1 MQHHY
6 TRKEN
11 GGNLSDF
18 GAIMILFCKHILG
31 PPIVPFFGSL
41 FFIPQIPGVLAS
53 CSKWFINK

>member
-1 MQHHY
+1 MQHHF

-11 GGNLSDF
+11 CRNLSDC
-18 GAIMILFCKHILG
+18 GAFLIFCKLILG